1 MQLLFEEGGEIRAGT
16 VLAQQGEA
24 YQVELPAGKRTKV
37 KSRDVLLQ
45 FAQPS
50 AIELVRQTG
59 DLTAEIDLDF
69 LWECAP
75 ADEFGF
81 ADLAGEYYGAGA
93 DVVKQ
98 AALAMAL
105 HGNPVYF
112 RRKGRGRYQRAPEDQ
127 LKAALAALE
136 RKKQQALVQ
145 AEYEAQLKAMT
156 LPESFRGKVL
166 QLLFRPDKNSL
177 EYKAMDAACTAL
189 GMTPMRLMVAVGGI
203 ASPRALHEAKFLAE
217 CFPKGIGFPDVT
229 VPEPAGDLPLADVQ
243 AFSIDDVTT
252 TEIDDALSVTTLP
265 DGKLRIGVHIA
276 APALGIQRGDALDAI
291 ARQRLS
297 TVYFPGDKITMLP
310 DAVVER
316 YTLQEGRT
324 CPAVSLYVTVDMQG
338 AEGGQPLIVG
348 SETRAERVPIAA
360 NLRHNLLEDVVTE
373 AALAA
378 GTGDYP
384 FREALTQL
392 YHFAGFLYD
401 ERQKARLAS
410 GLRPESHNRAD
421 YSFYIDTLDD
431 GSERVRIEQRK
442 RGSPLDKIVAE
453 LMILANSTW
462 GKLLADHGVPGI
474 YRTQKAWGMH
484 RTRMQTYPAPH
495 EGLGVAQYAW
505 STSPLRRYVDL
516 VNQWQ
521 IIAVAQHGVTAKLV
535 APFKP
540 KDADLLAAV
549 ADFEG
554 TYAAY
559 ADHQSTM
566 ERYWCLR
573 WLGQETRDR
582 MLAAVLKEGAVRF
595 AEIPLVTRVPEL
607 AQASRGTQ
615 VMLEIASTDE
625 ISLDVSCRVLEVFAG
640 DAVPEDDLEP
650 DEETAEESAED
661 AAEAAAQEA
670 AEAAAERGTEGGADG
685 NDSAGAGE
693 ETAGLQDASKVQGE
707 AAEGD
712 DAEASAARDI
722 PPSPAP

>member
-16 VLAQQGEA
+16 VLTQQGEA

-50 AIELVRQTG
+50 ASELVRQTG
-59 DLTAEIDLDF
+59 EMTAEIDLDF

-75 ADEFGF
+75 EAEFGF
-81 ADLAGEYYGAGA
+81 AELAAEYYGADAGP
-93 DVVKQ
+93 VQQ

-136 RKKQQALVQ
+136 RKKQQALLQ
-145 AEYEAQLKAMT
+145 AEYEDQLKALT
-156 LPESFRGKVL
+156 LPESFRNKVL
-166 QLLFRPDKNSL
+166 QLLFKPDKNSL

-189 GMTPMRLMVAVGGI
+189 GMSPMRLMVAAGGV
-203 ASPRALHEAKFLAE
+203 ASARALHEAKFLAE
-217 CFPKGIGFPDVT
+217 CFPKGTGFPEID
-229 VPEPAGDLPLADVQ
+229 VPEPQADLPVADVQ

-252 TEIDDALSVTTLP
+252 TEIDDALSVTELP
-265 DGKLRIGVHIA
+265 DGNLRVGIHIA
-276 APALGIQRGDALDAI
+276 APALGIRRGEPLDAV
-291 ARQRLS
+291 ARNRLS

-316 YTLQEGRT
+316 YTLQEGRQ
-324 CPAVSLYVTVDMQG
+324 CPALSLYVTV
-338 AEGGQPLIVG
+338 EPLQWQVLG
-348 SETRAERVPIAA
+348 SETRAEMVMIAA
-360 NLRHNLLEDVVTE
+360 NLRHNLLDDVITE
-373 AALAA
+373 ASLAD
-378 GTGDYP
+378 GSGDYP
-384 FREALTQL
+384 FRAELTRL
-392 YHFAGFLYD
+392 WHFAGALHD

-421 YSFYIDTLDD
+421 FNFYLDD
-431 GSERVRIEQRK
+431 QADGSQRVRIEQRK

-462 GKLLADHGVPGI
+462 GKLLADNGVPGI

-521 IIAVAQHGVTAKLV
+521 ILAVAQHGITAKLV

-573 WLGQETRDR
+573 WLQQEGRER
-582 MLAAVLKEGAVRF
+582 MMATTLKEGAVRF
-595 AEIPLVTRVPEL
+595 TEIPLVTRVPEL
-607 AQASRGTQ
+607 AQAQRGTQ
-615 VMLEIASTDE
+615 VLLEIGDIDE

-640 DAVPEDDLEP
+640 EGALPEEELES
-650 DEETAEESAED
+650 DEE
-661 AAEAAAQEA
+661 AAEVS
-670 AEAAAERGTEGGADG
+670 AEAAAEMAAEHAAEQSAEGAEPPAGEAGDPAADG
-685 NDSAGAGE
+685 S
-693 ETAGLQDASKVQGE
+693 
-707 AAEGD
+707 GD
-712 DAEASAARDI
+712 GASAARDTI
-722 PPSPAP
+722 VPSQG

>member
-16 VLAQQGEA
+16 VLSQQGEA

-50 AIELVRQTG
+50 AAELMRQTEA
-59 DLTAEIDLDF
+59 LVAETDLDF

-75 ADEFGF
+75 EEEFGF
-81 ADLAGEYYGAGA
+81 AELAAEYYGAEAGP
-93 DVVKQ
+93 VQQ

-105 HGNPVYF
+105 HGSPVYF
-112 RRKGRGRYQRAPEDQ
+112 RRKGRGRYLRAPEDQ

-136 RKKQQALVQ
+136 RKRQQALVQ
-145 AEYEAQLKAMT
+145 AEYEAQLKARQ
-156 LPESFRGKVL
+156 LPEAFRGKVMS
-166 QLLFRPDKNSL
+166 LLFKPDKNSL
-177 EYKAMDAACTAL
+177 EYKAMDAACIAL
-189 GMTPMRLMVAVGGI
+189 GMTPMRLMLECGGVES
-203 ASPRALHEAKFLAE
+203 ARALHEAKFLAE
-217 CFPKGIGFPDVT
+217 CFPKGIGFPAVDVS
-229 VPEPAGDLPLADVQ
+229 EPPADLPVADVQ

-252 TEIDDALSVTTLP
+252 TEIDDALSVVTLP
-265 DGKLRIGVHIA
+265 DGKLRVGIHIA
-276 APALGIQRGDALDAI
+276 APGLGIRRGDALDAI

-316 YTLQEGRT
+316 YTLQEGRQ
-324 CPAVSLYVTVDMQG
+324 CPALSLYVTVDPSLPMI
-338 AEGGQPLIVG
+338 LG
-348 SETRAERVPIAA
+348 SETRAELVPIAA

-373 AALAA
+373 QALAE
-378 GTGDYP
+378 GSGDYP
-384 FREALTQL
+384 FRDELAKLWQ
-392 YHFAGFLYD
+392 FAGYLYD

-410 GLRPESHNRAD
+410 GLRPEVHNRAD
-421 YSFYIDTLDD
+421 YSFYIDQLE
-431 GSERVRIEQRK
+431 GGGERVRIEQRR

-521 IIAVAQHGVTAKLV
+521 IIAVAQHGGVAKLV

-573 WLGQETRDR
+573 WLEQEKRQR
-582 MLAAVLKEGAVRF
+582 MMASVLKDGAVRF
-595 AEIPLVTRVPEL
+595 ADIPLVARVPEL
-607 AQASRGTQ
+607 MQAARGTQ

-625 ISLDVSCRVLEVFAG
+625 LSLEVSCRVQEVFAG
-640 DAVPEDDLEP
+640 DVDLTDEMLEL
-650 DEETAEESAED
+650 DEEASEVSAE
-661 AAEAAAQEA
+661 AA
-670 AEAAAERGTEGGADG
+670 AEAAAEDAAEQAAEQVAEPSAQPSADADG
-685 NDSAGAGE
+685 APAGEASGARDTGAGSG
-693 ETAGLQDASKVQGE
+693 A
-707 AAEGD
+707 
-712 DAEASAARDI
+712 
-722 PPSPAP
+722 

>member
-16 VLAQQGEA
+16 VLTQQGEA

-50 AIELVRQTG
+50 AAELVNQTAG
-59 DLTAEIDLDF
+59 LSADIDLEF

-75 ADEFGF
+75 EDEFGF
-81 ADLAGEYYGAGA
+81 GDLAAEYYGAGA
-93 DVVKQ
+93 SVVQQ
-98 AALAMAL
+98 AALAMTL

-145 AEYEAQLKAMT
+145 AEYEAQLKART
-156 LPESFRGKVL
+156 LPEAFRGKAL
-166 QLLFRPDKNSL
+166 QLLFKPDKNSL
-177 EYKAMDAACTAL
+177 EYKALDAACTAL
-189 GMTPMRLMVAVGGI
+189 GMSPMRLMVAVGGI
-203 ASPRALHEAKFLAE
+203 ASPRALHEAKFLSE
-217 CFPKGIGFPDVT
+217 CFPKGTGFPEVS
-229 VPEPAGDLPLADVQ
+229 VPEPAGDLPVAEVQ

-252 TEIDDALSVTTLP
+252 TEIDDALSVTPL
-265 DGKLRIGVHIA
+265 DGGKIRVGVHIA
-276 APALGIQRGDALDAI
+276 APALGMRRGDALDAI

-310 DAVVER
+310 DAVVQR
-316 YTLQEGRT
+316 YTLQEGRL
-324 CPAVSLYVTVDMQG
+324 CPALSLYVTYDPAAQ
-338 AEGGQPLIVG
+338 LILA
-348 SETRAERVPIAA
+348 SETRAELVNIAA
-360 NLRHNLLEDVVTE
+360 NLRHNLLEDVITE
-373 AALAA
+373 TALTE

-384 FREALTQL
+384 FREALAHL
-392 YHFAGFLYD
+392 WRFAGFLYD
-401 ERQKARLAS
+401 ERQKARQAS

-421 YSFYIDTLDD
+421 YSFYLDALPD
-431 GSERVRIEQRK
+431 GGERVRIEQRH

-521 IIAVAQHGVTAKLV
+521 ILAVAQHGVTAKLV

-559 ADHQSTM
+559 AEHQSTM

-573 WLGQETRDR
+573 WLQQENRER
-582 MLAAVLKEGAVRF
+582 MMASVLKEGAVRF

-607 AQASRGTQ
+607 AQAQRGTQ
-615 VMLEIASTDE
+615 VLLEIASTDE
-625 ISLDVSCRVLEVFAG
+625 ISLEVSCRVLEVFAG
-640 DAVPEDDLEP
+640 EGELPEEELAAGEES
-650 DEETAEESAED
+650 DEEVAEIS
-661 AAEAAAQEA
+661 
-670 AEAAAERGTEGGADG
+670 AEAAAEVAAEEVAEEIAVTGADG
-685 NDSAGAGE
+685 AAPAESADG
-693 ETAGLQDASKVQGE
+693 DAPSG
-707 AAEGD
+707 
-712 DAEASAARDI
+712 ARD
-722 PPSPAP
+722 SGAPGQA

>member
-37 KSRDVLLQ
+37 KAKDVLLQ

-50 AIELVRQTG
+50 ASEMVRQTG
-59 DLTAEIDLDF
+59 ELTAEIDLDF

-75 ADEFGF
+75 AEEFGF
-81 ADLAGEYYGAGA
+81 ADLAAEYYGADAGA
-93 DVVKQ
+93 VQQ

-112 RRKGRGRYQRAPEDQ
+112 RRKGRGRYLRAPEDQ
-127 LKAALAALE
+127 LKAALAAVE
-136 RKKQQALVQ
+136 RKKQQLLVQ
-145 AEYEAQLKAMT
+145 AEYEAQLKAHQ
-156 LPESFRGKVL
+156 LPDAFRGKVL
-166 QLLFRPDKNSL
+166 QLLFKPDKNSL
-177 EYKAMDAACTAL
+177 EFKAMDAACTAL
-189 GMTPMRLMVAVGGI
+189 GMTPMRLMVAVGGVE
-203 ASPRALHEAKFLAE
+203 SPRALHEAKFLAD
-217 CFPKGIGFPDVT
+217 CFPKGTGFPDVA
-229 VPEPAGDLPLADVQ
+229 VPDPSGSLPVADVE

-252 TEIDDALSVTTLP
+252 TEIDDALSVTRLA
-265 DGKLRIGVHIA
+265 DGKLRVGIHIA
-276 APALGIQRGDALDAI
+276 APGLGFTRGEPLDAI

-310 DAVVER
+310 DSVVER

-324 CPAVSLYVTVDMQG
+324 CPALSLYVTVDPDTPDG
-338 AEGGQPLIVG
+338 LAIVG
-348 SETRAERVPIAA
+348 SETRAELVPIAA

-373 AALAA
+373 AALAS

-384 FREALTQL
+384 FREQL
-392 YHFAGFLYD
+392 GELFRLANHLHD

-410 GLRPESHNRAD
+410 GLRPEAHNRAD
-421 YSFYIDTLDD
+421 FNFYIDPVD
-431 GSERVRIEQRK
+431 GGGERVRIEQRR

-521 IIAVAQHGVTAKLV
+521 ILAVAQHGVTAKLV

-573 WLGQETRDR
+573 WIAQENRGKLMAT
-582 MLAAVLKEGAVRF
+582 VLKDGAVRF

-607 AQASRGTQ
+607 AQAVRGTQ
-615 VMLEIASTDE
+615 VLLEIASTDE
-625 ISLDVSCRVLEVFAG
+625 ISLEVSCRVLEIFAG
-640 DAVPEDDLEP
+640 EGELPEEELEGDTE
-650 DEETAEESAED
+650 DEMAEVSAEAAAEAAAED
-661 AAEAAAQEA
+661 AAEAAAEG
-670 AEAAAERGTEGGADG
+670 GTEGGT
-685 NDSAGAGE
+685 AGAADAPA
-693 ETAGLQDASKVQGE
+693 ETAPDDAS
-707 AAEGD
+707 AP
-712 DAEASAARDI
+712 RDTGAN
-722 PPSPAP
+722 PPA

>member
-16 VLAQQGEA
+16 VLTQQGEA

-59 DLTAEIDLDF
+59 EMTAEIDLDF

-75 ADEFGF
+75 EAEFGF
-81 ADLAGEYYGAGA
+81 PELAAEYYGADAGP
-93 DVVKQ
+93 VQQ

-127 LKAALAALE
+127 LKAALAAVE
-136 RKKQQALVQ
+136 RKKQQALLQ
-145 AEYEAQLKAMT
+145 TEYEDQLKALT
-156 LPESFRGKVL
+156 LPEPFRNKVL
-166 QLLFRPDKNSL
+166 QLLFKPDKNSL

-189 GMTPMRLMVAVGGI
+189 GMTPMRLMVSAGGV
-203 ASPRALHEAKFLAE
+203 ASARALHEAKFLAE
-217 CFPKGIGFPDVT
+217 CFPKGTGFPDID
-229 VPEPAGDLPLADVQ
+229 VPEPQADLPVADVQ

-252 TEIDDALSVTTLP
+252 TEIDDALSVTELP
-265 DGKLRIGVHIA
+265 DGKLRVGIHIA
-276 APALGIQRGDALDAI
+276 APALGIRRGEPLDVI
-291 ARQRLS
+291 ARNRLS

-316 YTLQEGRT
+316 YTLQEGRQ
-324 CPAVSLYVTVDMQG
+324 CPALSLYVTVETQFW
-338 AEGGQPLIVG
+338 QVVS
-348 SETRAERVPIAA
+348 SETRAEMVMIAA
-360 NLRHNLLEDVVTE
+360 NLRHNLLDDVITE
-373 AALAA
+373 ASLAD

-384 FREALTQL
+384 FRAELTRL
-392 YHFAGFLYD
+392 WHFAGALHD

-410 GLRPESHNRAD
+410 GLRPESHSRAD
-421 YSFYIDTLDD
+421 FNFYLDD
-431 GSERVRIEQRK
+431 QADGSQRVRIEQRK

-462 GKLLADHGVPGI
+462 GKLLADNGVPGI

-521 IIAVAQHGVTAKLV
+521 ILAVAQHGITAKLV

-573 WLGQETRDR
+573 WLQQENRER
-582 MLAAVLKEGAVRF
+582 MMASTLKEGAVRF
-595 AEIPLVTRVPEL
+595 MEIPLVTRVPEL
-607 AQASRGTQ
+607 VQAQRGTQ
-615 VMLEIASTDE
+615 VLLEIGAIDE

-640 DAVPEDDLEP
+640 EGALPEEELES
-650 DEETAEESAED
+650 DEE
-661 AAEAAAQEA
+661 AAEVS
-670 AEAAAERGTEGGADG
+670 AEAAAEMAAEDAAKQSAEGAEP
-685 NDSAGAGE
+685 AAGE
-693 ETAGLQDASKVQGE
+693 AGEPAGE
-707 AAEGD
+707 GSGD
-712 DAEASAARDI
+712 GASAARDTML
-722 PPSPAP
+722 PGQG

>member
-16 VLAQQGEA
+16 VLSQQGEA

-50 AIELVRQTG
+50 AAELMNQTAALVA
-59 DLTAEIDLDF
+59 DIDLAF
-69 LWECAP
+69 LWECA
-75 ADEFGF
+75 ADEEFGF
-81 ADLAGEYYGAGA
+81 AELAAEYYGEGAG
-93 DVVKQ
+93 VVQQ

-127 LKAALAALE
+127 LNAALAALE
-136 RKKQQALVQ
+136 RKRQQQLVQ
-145 AEYEAQLKAMT
+145 AGYEAQLKALV
-156 LPESFRGKVL
+156 LPEAFRGKAL
-166 QLLFRPDKNSL
+166 QLLFKPDKNSL

-189 GMTPMRLMVAVGGI
+189 AMTPMRLMIAVGGI
-203 ASPRALHEAKFLAE
+203 ASPRALHEAKFLSE
-217 CFPKGIGFPDVT
+217 CFPKGTAFPEVV
-229 VPEPAGDLPLADVQ
+229 VPEPPGDLPLANVE

-252 TEIDDALSVTTLP
+252 TEIDDALSVTPLE
-265 DGKLRIGVHIA
+265 GGRIRVGVHIA
-276 APALGIQRGDALDAI
+276 APGLGIRRGDALDAI

-310 DAVVER
+310 DSVVER
-316 YTLQEGRT
+316 YTLQEGRS
-324 CPAVSLYVTVDMQG
+324 CPALSLYATYDPALQVI
-338 AEGGQPLIVG
+338 LS
-348 SETRAERVPIAA
+348 SETRAEMVTIAA
-360 NLRHNLLEDVVTE
+360 NLRHNLLDDIVTE

-392 YHFAGFLYD
+392 WHFSGFLHD

-410 GLRPESHNRAD
+410 GLRPESHSRAD
-421 YSFYIDTLDD
+421 YNFYLDDLDD
-431 GSERVRIEQRK
+431 GSQRVRIEQRR

-474 YRTQKAWGMH
+474 YRTQKAWGMY

-495 EGLGVAQYAW
+495 EGLGVSQYAW

-521 IIAVAQHGVTAKLV
+521 IAAVAQHGMTAKLV
-535 APFKP
+535 APFKQ

-573 WLGQETRDR
+573 WLKQEKRER
-582 MLAAVLKEGAVRF
+582 MMVSTLKDGAVRF

-607 AQASRGTQ
+607 QQASRGTQ
-615 VMLEIASTDE
+615 VLLEIGETDE
-625 ISLDVSCRVLEVFAG
+625 IALEVSCRVLEVFAG
-640 DAVPEDDLEP
+640 EGALPE
-650 DEETAEESAED
+650 EELGSDEESAEVS
-661 AAEAAAQEA
+661 
-670 AEAAAERGTEGGADG
+670 AEAAAE
-685 NDSAGAGE
+685 
-693 ETAGLQDASKVQGE
+693 V
-707 AAEGD
+707 AAEHAAEEAVQQEDHAD
-712 DAEASAARDI
+712 DAEAANGPQAPDEPAAATGDPSTSRDTGGAT
-722 PPSPAP
+722 PG

>member
-16 VLAQQGEA
+16 VLSQQGEA
-24 YQVELPAGKRTKV
+24 YQVELPAGRRTKV
-37 KSRDVLLQ
+37 KSKDVLLQ

-50 AIELVRQTG
+50 AIEMVRQTG

-75 ADEFGF
+75 PDEFGF
-81 ADLAGEYYGAGA
+81 AELAAEYYGADAGA
-93 DVVKQ
+93 VQQ

-112 RRKGRGRYQRAPEDQ
+112 RRKGRGRYLRAPEDQ
-127 LKAALAALE
+127 LKAALAAVE
-136 RKKQQALVQ
+136 RKKQQLQ
-145 AEYEAQLKAMT
+145 LQGEYEAQLKAHK
-156 LPESFRGKVL
+156 LPEAFRGKVL
-166 QLLFRPDKNSL
+166 QLLFKPDKNSL

-189 GMTPMRLMVAVGGI
+189 GMMPMRLMVAVGGVE
-203 ASPRALHEAKFLAE
+203 SPRALHEAKFLAD
-217 CFPKGIGFPDVT
+217 CFPKGTGFADVD
-229 VPEPAGDLPLADVQ
+229 VPEPSADLPVADVQ

-252 TEIDDALSVTTLP
+252 TEIDDALSVTRTA
-265 DGKLRIGVHIA
+265 DGKLRVGIHIA
-276 APALGIQRGDALDAI
+276 APGLGIRRGDALDAI

-310 DAVVER
+310 DSVVDR

-324 CPAVSLYVTVDMQG
+324 CPALSLYVTIDPNGPDGV
-338 AEGGQPLIVG
+338 AVLG
-348 SETRAERVPIAA
+348 SETRAELVPIAA

-384 FREALTQL
+384 FRDELTEL
-392 YHFAGFLYD
+392 YRLANHLHD

-421 YSFYIDTLDD
+421 FNFYIDVLD
-431 GSERVRIEQRK
+431 GGGERVRIEQRR

-521 IIAVAQHGVTAKLV
+521 ILAVAQHGVTAKLV

-559 ADHQSTM
+559 ADHQSTR

-573 WLGQETRDR
+573 WIKQENRNKLMAT
-582 MLAAVLKEGAVRF
+582 VLKDGAVRF

-615 VMLEIASTDE
+615 VLLELGATDE
-625 ISLDVSCRVLEVFAG
+625 ISLEVSCRVLEIFAG
-640 DAVPEDDLEP
+640 EGELPEEELEGDAG
-650 DEETAEESAED
+650 DEEMAEVSAE
-661 AAEAAAQEA
+661 AA
-670 AEAAAERGTEGGADG
+670 AEAAAEDVAE
-685 NDSAGAGE
+685 
-693 ETAGLQDASKVQGE
+693 Q
-707 AAEGD
+707 AAEDGAEGAPQAPSADAVAPSGD
-712 DAEASAARDI
+712 DAPADASAARDTG
-722 PPSPAP
+722 PGTAP

>member
-16 VLAQQGEA
+16 VLSQQGEA

-37 KSRDVLLQ
+37 KSKDVLLQ

-50 AIELVRQTG
+50 AIEMVRQTG

-75 ADEFGF
+75 PDEFGF
-81 ADLAGEYYGAGA
+81 AELAAEYYGADAGA
-93 DVVKQ
+93 VQQ

-112 RRKGRGRYQRAPEDQ
+112 RRKGRGRYLRAPEDQ
-127 LKAALAALE
+127 LKAALAAVE
-136 RKKQQALVQ
+136 RKKQQLQ
-145 AEYEAQLKAMT
+145 LQGEYEAQLKAHK
-156 LPESFRGKVL
+156 LPEAFRGKVL
-166 QLLFRPDKNSL
+166 QLLFKPDKNSL

-189 GMTPMRLMVAVGGI
+189 GMTPMRLMVAVGGVE
-203 ASPRALHEAKFLAE
+203 SPRALHEAKFLAD
-217 CFPKGIGFPDVT
+217 CFPKGTGFADVD
-229 VPEPAGDLPLADVQ
+229 VPEPSADLPVADVQ

-252 TEIDDALSVTTLP
+252 TEIDDALSVTRTA
-265 DGKLRIGVHIA
+265 DGKLRVGIHIA
-276 APALGIQRGDALDAI
+276 APGLGIRRGDALDAI

-310 DAVVER
+310 DSVVDR

-324 CPAVSLYVTVDMQG
+324 CPALSLYVTIDPNGPDGV
-338 AEGGQPLIVG
+338 AVLG
-348 SETRAERVPIAA
+348 SETRAELVPIAA

-384 FREALTQL
+384 FRDELTEL
-392 YHFAGFLYD
+392 YRLANHLHD

-421 YSFYIDTLDD
+421 FNFYIDLLD
-431 GSERVRIEQRK
+431 GGGERVRIEQRR

-521 IIAVAQHGVTAKLV
+521 ILAVAQHGVTAKLV

-573 WLGQETRDR
+573 WIKQENRNKLMAT
-582 MLAAVLKEGAVRF
+582 VLKDGAVRF

-615 VMLEIASTDE
+615 VLLELGATDE
-625 ISLDVSCRVLEVFAG
+625 ISLEVSCRVLEIFAG
-640 DAVPEDDLEP
+640 EGELPEEELEGDAG
-650 DEETAEESAED
+650 DEEMAEVSAE
-661 AAEAAAQEA
+661 AA
-670 AEAAAERGTEGGADG
+670 AEAAAEDVAE
-685 NDSAGAGE
+685 
-693 ETAGLQDASKVQGE
+693 Q
-707 AAEGD
+707 AAEDGAEGAPQAPSADAVAPSGD
-712 DAEASAARDI
+712 DAPADASAPRDTG
-722 PPSPAP
+722 PGTAP

>member
-16 VLAQQGEA
+16 VLNQQGEA

-50 AIELVRQTG
+50 APELVRQTG
-59 DLTAEIDLDF
+59 ELVAEIDLDF

-75 ADEFGF
+75 EAEFGF
-81 ADLAGEYYGAGA
+81 AELAAEYYGAEPGA
-93 DVVKQ
+93 VQQ

-136 RKKQQALVQ
+136 RKRQQALVQ
-145 AEYEAQLKAMT
+145 AEYEDQLKALT
-156 LPESFRGKVL
+156 LPESFRNKVL
-166 QLLFRPDKNSL
+166 QLLFKPDKNSL
-177 EYKAMDAACTAL
+177 EYKAMDAACSAL
-189 GMTPMRLMVAVGGI
+189 GMSPMRLMVAAGGV
-203 ASPRALHEAKFLAE
+203 ASARALHEAKFLAE
-217 CFPKGIGFPDVT
+217 CFPKGTGFPDT
-229 VPEPAGDLPLADVQ
+229 DVPEPPAELPLAEVE

-252 TEIDDALSVTTLP
+252 TEIDDALSVTQLP
-265 DGKLRIGVHIA
+265 DGKLRIGIHIA
-276 APALGIQRGDALDAI
+276 APALGIRRGEPLDAI

-310 DAVVER
+310 DPVVER
-316 YTLQEGRT
+316 YTLQEGRV
-324 CPAVSLYVTVDMQG
+324 CPALSLYVTVD
-338 AEGGQPLIVG
+338 PSVWLVTG
-348 SETRAERVPIAA
+348 SETRAEMVPIAA
-360 NLRHNLLEDVVTE
+360 NLRHNLLDDVITE
-373 AALAA
+373 ASLAG

-384 FREALTQL
+384 FREALTRL
-392 YHFAGFLYD
+392 WHFAGYLYD
-401 ERQKARLAS
+401 ERQRARLAS
-410 GLRPESHNRAD
+410 GLRPETHNRAD
-421 YSFYIDTLDD
+421 FNFYLDD
-431 GSERVRIEQRK
+431 QPDGSQRVRIEQRK

-453 LMILANSTW
+453 MMILANSTW

-521 IIAVAQHGVTAKLV
+521 ILAVAQHGVTAKLV

-573 WLGQETRDR
+573 WLKQENRER
-582 MLAAVLKEGAVRF
+582 MVASVLKEGAVRF
-595 AEIPLVTRVPEL
+595 TEIPLVTRVPEL
-607 AQASRGTQ
+607 VQAQRGTQ
-615 VMLEIASTDE
+615 VLLEIGETDE
-625 ISLDVSCRVLEVFAG
+625 ITLEVSCRVLEIFAG
-640 DAVPEDDLEP
+640 EGEVPEEELES
-650 DEETAEESAED
+650 DEEAAEMSAE
-661 AAEAAAQEA
+661 AA
-670 AEAAAERGTEGGADG
+670 AEAAAE
-685 NDSAGAGE
+685 
-693 ETAGLQDASKVQGE
+693 E
-707 AAEGD
+707 AAEQAAGVAEQEPAQADGD
-712 DAEASAARDI
+712 AAGAASGERDTGTPAAG
-722 PPSPAP
+722 

>member
-16 VLAQQGEA
+16 VLNQQGEA

-59 DLTAEIDLDF
+59 DMVAEIDLDF

-75 ADEFGF
+75 EAEFGF
-81 ADLAGEYYGAGA
+81 AELAAEYYGAEPGP
-93 DVVKQ
+93 VQQ

-127 LKAALAALE
+127 LKAALAGLE
-136 RKKQQALVQ
+136 RKRQQALVQ
-145 AEYEAQLKAMT
+145 AEYEEQLKALT
-156 LPESFRGKVL
+156 LPESFRNKVL
-166 QLLFRPDKNSL
+166 QLLFKPDKNSL
-177 EYKAMDAACTAL
+177 EFKAMDAACTAL
-189 GMTPMRLMVAVGGI
+189 GMTPMRLMVAAGGV

-217 CFPKGIGFPDVT
+217 CFPKGTGFPDT
-229 VPEPAGDLPLADVQ
+229 DVPEPTADLPVAEVE

-252 TEIDDALSVTTLP
+252 TEIDDALSVTKLA
-265 DGKLRIGVHIA
+265 DGKLRIGIHIA
-276 APALGIQRGDALDAI
+276 APALGIRRSEPLDAI

-310 DAVVER
+310 DPVVER

-324 CPAVSLYVTVDMQG
+324 CPALSLYVTVD
-338 AEGGQPLIVG
+338 PSVWLITG
-348 SETRAERVPIAA
+348 SETRAEMVPIAA
-360 NLRHNLLEDVVTE
+360 NLRHNLLDEVITE
-373 AALAA
+373 ASLSQ

-384 FREALTQL
+384 FRDALTQL
-392 YHFAGFLYD
+392 WHFAGYLYD

-410 GLRPESHNRAD
+410 GLRPETHNRAD
-421 YSFYIDTLDD
+421 FNFYLDD
-431 GSERVRIEQRK
+431 QPDGSQRVRIEQRK

-521 IIAVAQHGVTAKLV
+521 ILAVSQHGVTAKLV

-573 WLGQETRDR
+573 WLKQEKRER
-582 MLAAVLKEGAVRF
+582 MMASVLKEGAVRF
-595 AEIPLVTRVPEL
+595 TEIPLVTRVPEL
-607 AQASRGTQ
+607 AQAQRGTQ
-615 VMLEIASTDE
+615 VLLEIGETDE
-625 ISLDVSCRVLEVFAG
+625 ITLEVSCRVLEVFAG
-640 DAVPEDDLEP
+640 EGELPEEELES
-650 DEETAEESAED
+650 DEEAAEVSAE
-661 AAEAAAQEA
+661 AA
-670 AEAAAERGTEGGADG
+670 AEAAAELAAEQAAEQAAGVSDEAPEEPAGAHG
-685 NDSAGAGE
+685 NDENG
-693 ETAGLQDASKVQGE
+693 
-707 AAEGD
+707 
-712 DAEASAARDI
+712 EASAQRDTGG
-722 PPSPAP
+722 PAAG

>member
-16 VLAQQGEA
+16 VLTQQGEA

-50 AIELVRQTG
+50 AAELVNE
-59 DLTAEIDLDF
+59 TAGLSADIDLEF

-75 ADEFGF
+75 EDEFGF
-81 ADLAGEYYGAGA
+81 GDLAAEYYGAGA
-93 DVVKQ
+93 SVVQQ
-98 AALAMAL
+98 AALAMTL

-136 RKKQQALVQ
+136 RKRQQALVQ
-145 AEYEAQLKAMT
+145 AEYESQLKART
-156 LPESFRGKVL
+156 LPEAFRGKAL
-166 QLLFRPDKNSL
+166 QLLFKPDKNSL
-177 EYKAMDAACTAL
+177 EYKALDAACTAL
-189 GMTPMRLMVAVGGI
+189 GMSPMRLMVAVGGI
-203 ASPRALHEAKFLAE
+203 ASARALHEAKFLSE
-217 CFPKGIGFPDVT
+217 CFPKGTGFPEVT
-229 VPEPAGDLPLADVQ
+229 VPEPAGDLPVAEVE

-252 TEIDDALSVTTLP
+252 TEIDDALSVTPL
-265 DGKLRIGVHIA
+265 DGGKIRVGVHIA
-276 APALGIQRGDALDAI
+276 APALGMRRGDALDAI

-310 DAVVER
+310 DPVVQR
-316 YTLQEGRT
+316 YTLQEGRL
-324 CPAVSLYVTVDMQG
+324 CPALSLYVTYDPEAQ
-338 AEGGQPLIVG
+338 LILA
-348 SETRAERVPIAA
+348 SETRAELVNIAA
-360 NLRHNLLEDVVTE
+360 NLRHNLLEDVITE
-373 AALAA
+373 TALTE

-384 FREALTQL
+384 FRDALAHL
-392 YHFAGFLYD
+392 WRFAGFLYD
-401 ERQKARLAS
+401 ERQKARMAS

-421 YSFYIDTLDD
+421 YSFYLDALPD
-431 GSERVRIEQRK
+431 GGERVRIEQRH

-474 YRTQKAWGMH
+474 YRTQKAWGMN

-521 IIAVAQHGVTAKLV
+521 ILAVAQHGVTAKLV

-559 ADHQSTM
+559 AEHQSTM

-573 WLGQETRDR
+573 WLQQENRER
-582 MLAAVLKEGAVRF
+582 MVATVLKDGAVRF

-607 AQASRGTQ
+607 AQAQRGTQ
-615 VMLEIASTDE
+615 VLLEIASTDE
-625 ISLDVSCRVLEVFAG
+625 ISLEVSCRVLEVFAG
-640 DAVPEDDLEP
+640 EGELPEEELAAGEES
-650 DEETAEESAED
+650 DEEVAEIS
-661 AAEAAAQEA
+661 AEAAADVA
-670 AEAAAERGTEGGADG
+670 AEEIAEEQAVAAAQPDGEGAGTGPAAGDAPSGARDSG
-685 NDSAGAGE
+685 SAGQA
-693 ETAGLQDASKVQGE
+693 
-707 AAEGD
+707 
-712 DAEASAARDI
+712 
-722 PPSPAP
+722 

>member
-37 KSRDVLLQ
+37 KAKDVLLQ

-50 AIELVRQTG
+50 AIEMVRQTG
-59 DLTAEIDLDF
+59 ELTADIDLDF

-75 ADEFGF
+75 GEEFGF
-81 ADLAGEYYGAGA
+81 AELAAEYYGADAGP
-93 DVVKQ
+93 VQQ

-127 LKAALAALE
+127 LKAALAAVE

-145 AEYEAQLKAMT
+145 AEYENQLKALT
-156 LPESFRGKVL
+156 LPEAFRGKVL
-166 QLLFRPDKNSL
+166 PLLFKPDKNSL
-177 EYKAMDAACTAL
+177 EFKAMDAACTAL
-189 GMTPMRLMVAVGGI
+189 GMTPMRLMVAVGGVS
-203 ASPRALHEAKFLAE
+203 SPRALHEAKFLAE
-217 CFPKGIGFPDVT
+217 CFPKGTGFPDAA
-229 VPEPAGDLPLADVQ
+229 VPEPTGDLPLANVQ

-252 TEIDDALSVTTLP
+252 TEIDDALSVTLL
-265 DGKLRIGVHIA
+265 DAGKLRVGIHIA
-276 APALGIQRGDALDAI
+276 APALGIRRGEALDAI

-310 DAVVER
+310 DAVVDR

-324 CPAVSLYVTVDMQG
+324 CPALSLYVTVDPDG
-338 AEGGQPLIVG
+338 PDGFAILG
-348 SETRAERVPIAA
+348 SETRAEMVPIAA

-384 FREALTQL
+384 FRGELTHL
-392 YHFAGFLYD
+392 YHLANHLHD
-401 ERQKARLAS
+401 ERQRARIAS

-421 YSFYIDTLDD
+421 YNFYIDQIE
-431 GSERVRIEQRK
+431 GGGERVRIEQRR

-521 IIAVAQHGVTAKLV
+521 ILTVAQHGVMAKLV

-559 ADHQSTM
+559 AEHQSTM

-573 WLGQETRDR
+573 WLAQEGREK
-582 MLAAVLKEGAVRF
+582 MMASVLKEGAVRF
-595 AEIPLVTRVPEL
+595 TEIPLVTRVPEL
-607 AQASRGTQ
+607 AQANRGTQ
-615 VMLEIASTDE
+615 VLLEVASTDE
-625 ISLDVSCRVLEVFAG
+625 ISLEVSCRVLEVFAG
-640 DAVPEDDLEP
+640 EGEVPE
-650 DEETAEESAED
+650 EELDTDEESAEVS
-661 AAEAAAQEA
+661 AEAA
-670 AEAAAERGTEGGADG
+670 AEAAAEEVA
-685 NDSAGAGE
+685 E
-693 ETAGLQDASKVQGE
+693 E
-707 AAEGD
+707 AAAGVAAGGQEAAAETGSDAGGQGPD
-712 DAEASAARDI
+712 DAASAARDTDAK
-722 PPSPAP
+722 PVG

>member
-16 VLAQQGEA
+16 VLTQQGES

-37 KSRDVLLQ
+37 KARDVLLQ

-50 AIELVRQTG
+50 AIELVRETTG
-59 DLTAEIDLDF
+59 LVGEIDLDF
-69 LWECAP
+69 LWECASD
-75 ADEFGF
+75 DEFVF
-81 ADLAGEYYGAGA
+81 TDLAAEYYGAGA
-93 DVVKQ
+93 SVVQQ
-98 AALAMAL
+98 AALAQAL

-112 RRKGRGRYQRAPEDQ
+112 RRKGRGHYQRAPEDQ

-145 AEYEAQLKAMT
+145 AEYETQLKALT
-156 LPESFRGKVL
+156 LPDAFRGKAL
-166 QLLFRPDKNSL
+166 QLLFKPDKNSL

-189 GMTPMRLMVAVGGI
+189 GMSPMRLMVAVGGI
-203 ASPRALHEAKFLAE
+203 ASPRALHEAKFLSE
-217 CFPKGIGFPDVT
+217 CFPKGTGFPDVA
-229 VPEPAGDLPLADVQ
+229 VPEPAGDLPRADVQ

-252 TEIDDALSVTTLP
+252 TEIDDALSVTPL
-265 DGKLRIGVHIA
+265 DGGKIRVGIHIA
-276 APALGIQRGDALDAI
+276 APGLGIRRGEPLDAV

-316 YTLQEGRT
+316 YTLQEGRE
-324 CPAVSLYVTVDMQG
+324 CPALSLYVVYDPDQQ
-338 AEGGQPLIVG
+338 AIVS
-348 SETRAERVPIAA
+348 SETRAELVMIAA

-384 FREALTQL
+384 FRDALTRL
-392 YHFAGFLYD
+392 WHFSGWLYD

-421 YSFYIDTLDD
+421 YSFYLDELPD
-431 GSERVRIEQRK
+431 GGERVRIEQRR

-462 GKLLADHGVPGI
+462 GKLLADNGVPGI

-521 IIAVAQHGVTAKLV
+521 ILAVAQHGVTAKLV

-573 WLGQETRDR
+573 WLGQEKRER
-582 MLAAVLKEGAVRF
+582 LMASVLKEGAVRF

-607 AQASRGTQ
+607 AQAQRGTQ
-615 VMLEIASTDE
+615 VLLEIGATDE
-625 ISLDVSCRVLEVFAG
+625 ISLEVSCRVLEVFAG
-640 DAVPEDDLEP
+640 EGELPSEELESDDEAS
-650 DEETAEESAED
+650 EVSAE
-661 AAEAAAQEA
+661 AA
-670 AEAAAERGTEGGADG
+670 AEAAAEEAAEMAAEGAGAQEAPAQAVADDAAGADG
-685 NDSAGAGE
+685 AATAASSDARDTGVAGAG
-693 ETAGLQDASKVQGE
+693 
-707 AAEGD
+707 
-712 DAEASAARDI
+712 
-722 PPSPAP
+722 

>member
-16 VLAQQGEA
+16 VLTQQGES

-50 AIELVRQTG
+50 AIELVRQTSEM
-59 DLTAEIDLDF
+59 TAEIDLDF

-75 ADEFGF
+75 ETEFGF
-81 ADLAGEYYGAGA
+81 AELAAEYYGADAGP
-93 DVVKQ
+93 VQQ

-105 HGNPVYF
+105 HANPVYF
-112 RRKGRGRYQRAPEDQ
+112 RRKGRGHYQRAPEDQ

-136 RKKQQALVQ
+136 RKKQQALQQ
-145 AEYEAQLKAMT
+145 AEYEAQLKALT
-156 LPESFRGKVL
+156 LPESFRNKVL
-166 QLLFRPDKNSL
+166 QLLFKPDKNSL

-189 GMTPMRLMVAVGGI
+189 GMTPMRLMVAVGGV
-203 ASPRALHEAKFLAE
+203 ASARALHEAKFLAE
-217 CFPKGIGFPDVT
+217 CFPKGTGFPELG
-229 VPEPAGDLPLADVQ
+229 VPEPSGGLPVADVE

-252 TEIDDALSVTTLP
+252 TEIDDALSVTELP
-265 DGKLRIGVHIA
+265 DGNLRVGIHIA
-276 APALGIQRGDALDAI
+276 APALGIRRSEPLDAV

-316 YTLQEGRT
+316 YTLQEGRQ
-324 CPAVSLYVTVDMQG
+324 CPALSLYVTV
-338 AEGGQPLIVG
+338 EPLHWQVLG
-348 SETRAERVPIAA
+348 SETRAEMVMIAA
-360 NLRHNLLEDVVTE
+360 NLRHNLLDDVITE
-373 AALAA
+373 ASLAD

-384 FREALTQL
+384 FRSQLTRL
-392 YHFAGFLYD
+392 WHFAGNLHD

-410 GLRPESHNRAD
+410 GLRPESHSRAD
-421 YSFYIDTLDD
+421 YNFYLDD
-431 GSERVRIEQRK
+431 QADGGQRVRIEQRK

-462 GKLLADHGVPGI
+462 GKLLADNGVPGI

-521 IIAVAQHGVTAKLV
+521 ILAVAQHGITAKLA

-540 KDADLLAAV
+540 KDADLFAAV

-573 WLGQETRDR
+573 WLKQEGRER
-582 MLAAVLKEGAVRF
+582 MVATVLKEGAVRF
-595 AEIPLVTRVPEL
+595 IEIPLVTRVPEL
-607 AQASRGTQ
+607 AQAQRGTQ
-615 VMLEIASTDE
+615 VLLEIGEIDE
-625 ISLDVSCRVLEVFAG
+625 IALDVSCRVLEIFAG
-640 DAVPEDDLEP
+640 EGALPEEELES
-650 DEETAEESAED
+650 DEE
-661 AAEAAAQEA
+661 AAEVS
-670 AEAAAERGTEGGADG
+670 AEAAAEMAAE
-685 NDSAGAGE
+685 
-693 ETAGLQDASKVQGE
+693 E
-707 AAEGD
+707 AAEQSANGAVPAQDGSGD
-712 DAEASAARDI
+712 GSGDEASAARDTI
-722 PPSPAP
+722 VPGQG

>member
-37 KSRDVLLQ
+37 KAKDVLLQ

-50 AIELVRQTG
+50 AIEMVRQTG

-75 ADEFGF
+75 AEEFGF
-81 ADLAGEYYGAGA
+81 TDLAAEYYGADAGA
-93 DVVKQ
+93 VQQ

-112 RRKGRGRYQRAPEDQ
+112 RRKGRGRYMRAPEDQ
-127 LKAALAALE
+127 LKAALAAVE

-145 AEYEAQLKAMT
+145 GEYEEQLKALT
-156 LPESFRGKVL
+156 LPEAFRGKVL
-166 QLLFRPDKNSL
+166 QLLFKPDKNSL

-189 GMTPMRLMVAVGGI
+189 GMTPMRLMVAAGGVE
-203 ASPRALHEAKFLAE
+203 SPRALHEAKFLAD
-217 CFPKGIGFPDVT
+217 CFPKGTGFPDVE
-229 VPEPAGDLPLADVQ
+229 VPEPSADLPVADVQ

-252 TEIDDALSVTTLP
+252 TEIDDALSVTPTG
-265 DGKLRIGVHIA
+265 DGKLRVGIHIA
-276 APALGIQRGDALDAI
+276 APGLGIRRSEALDAI

-310 DAVVER
+310 DSVVER

-324 CPAVSLYVTVDMQG
+324 CPALSLYVTIDPDGVDG
-338 AEGGQPLIVG
+338 PAIVG
-348 SETRAERVPIAA
+348 SETRADLVPIAA
-360 NLRHNLLEDVVTE
+360 NLRHNLLDDIVTD
-373 AALAA
+373 AALAE

-384 FREALTQL
+384 FREALTEL
-392 YHFAGFLYD
+392 YRLANHLHD
-401 ERQKARLAS
+401 ERQRARLAS
-410 GLRPESHNRAD
+410 GLRPETHNRAD
-421 YSFYIDTLDD
+421 FNFYIDPVE
-431 GSERVRIEQRK
+431 GGGERVRIEQRR

-521 IIAVAQHGVTAKLV
+521 ILAVSQHGVTAKLV
-535 APFKP
+535 APLKP

-573 WLGQETRDR
+573 WLKQEKRDR
-582 MLAAVLKEGAVRF
+582 MMATVLKDGAVRF
-595 AEIPLVTRVPEL
+595 TDIPLVTRVPEL
-607 AQASRGTQ
+607 MQAARGTQ
-615 VMLEIASTDE
+615 VLLEIASTDE
-625 ISLDVSCRVLEVFAG
+625 ISLEVSCRVLEVFAG
-640 DAVPEDDLEP
+640 EGEVPEEELDA
-650 DEETAEESAED
+650 DEELAEVSAEAAADAAAEEAAEGAAEG
-661 AAEAAAQEA
+661 AAEAAPEP
-670 AEAAAERGTEGGADG
+670 TEGGQED
-685 NDSAGAGE
+685 
-693 ETAGLQDASKVQGE
+693 
-707 AAEGD
+707 
-712 DAEASAARDI
+712 EASAARDTGAN
-722 PPSPAP
+722 PAG

>member
-16 VLAQQGEA
+16 VLNQQGEA

-59 DLTAEIDLDF
+59 DMVAEIDLDF

-75 ADEFGF
+75 EAEFGF
-81 ADLAGEYYGAGA
+81 AELAAEYYGAEPGA
-93 DVVKQ
+93 VQQ

-136 RKKQQALVQ
+136 RKRQQALVQ
-145 AEYEAQLKAMT
+145 SEYEEQLKALT
-156 LPESFRGKVL
+156 LPESFRNKVL
-166 QLLFRPDKNSL
+166 QLLFKPDKNSL

-189 GMTPMRLMVAVGGI
+189 GMTPMRLMVAAGGV
-203 ASPRALHEAKFLAE
+203 ASARALHEAKFLAE
-217 CFPKGIGFPDVT
+217 CFPKGTGFPDT
-229 VPEPAGDLPLADVQ
+229 DVPEPSADLPLAEVE

-252 TEIDDALSVTTLP
+252 TEIDDALSVTKLP
-265 DGKLRIGVHIA
+265 DGKLRIGIHIA
-276 APALGIQRGDALDAI
+276 APALGIRRGEPLDAI

-310 DAVVER
+310 DPVVER
-316 YTLQEGRT
+316 YTLQEGRV
-324 CPAVSLYVTVDMQG
+324 CPALSLYVTVD
-338 AEGGQPLIVG
+338 PTVWLITG
-348 SETRAERVPIAA
+348 SETRAEMVPIAA
-360 NLRHNLLEDVVTE
+360 NLRHNLLDDVITE
-373 AALAA
+373 ASLAE

-392 YHFAGFLYD
+392 WHFAGYLYD

-421 YSFYIDTLDD
+421 FNFYLDD
-431 GSERVRIEQRK
+431 QPDGSQRVRIEQRK

-462 GKLLADHGVPGI
+462 GKLLADNGVPGI

-521 IIAVAQHGVTAKLV
+521 ILAVAQHGVTAKLV

-573 WLGQETRDR
+573 WLKQENRER
-582 MLAAVLKEGAVRF
+582 MVAAVLKEGAVRF
-595 AEIPLVTRVPEL
+595 TEIPLVTRVPEL
-607 AQASRGTQ
+607 VQAQRGTQ
-615 VMLEIASTDE
+615 VLLEIGETDE
-625 ISLDVSCRVLEVFAG
+625 ITLEVSCRVLEIFAG
-640 DAVPEDDLEP
+640 EGVLPEEELES
-650 DEETAEESAED
+650 DEEAAEMSAE
-661 AAEAAAQEA
+661 AA
-670 AEAAAERGTEGGADG
+670 AEAAAEEAAELAAAPADG
-685 NDSAGAGE
+685 VADDVAAGAG
-693 ETAGLQDASKVQGE
+693 GDASAEPSAERDTGAP
-707 AAEGD
+707 AAG
-712 DAEASAARDI
+712 
-722 PPSPAP
+722 

>member
-59 DLTAEIDLDF
+59 DLAAEIDLDF

-145 AEYEAQLKAMT
+145 AEYEAQLKALT

-217 CFPKGIGFPDVT
+217 CFPKGTGFPDVT
-229 VPEPAGDLPLADVQ
+229 VPEPSGDLPLADVQ

-324 CPAVSLYVTVDMQG
+324 CPALSLYVTVDMQG

-360 NLRHNLLEDVVTE
+360 NLRHNLLEDIVTE
-373 AALAA
+373 AALAN

-384 FREALTQL
+384 FREALTHL
-392 YHFAGFLYD
+392 YHFAGFLHD

-421 YSFYIDTLDD
+421 YSFYIDTLAD

-573 WLGQETRDR
+573 WLAQETRDR
-582 MLAAVLKEGAVRF
+582 MLAAVLKDGAVRF

-615 VMLEIASTDE
+615 VMLEIATTDE
-625 ISLDVSCRVLEVFAG
+625 ISLEVSCRVLEVFAG
-640 DAVPEDDLEP
+640 DAVPEEDLEA

-661 AAEAAAQEA
+661 AAEAAAQQA
-670 AEAAAERGTEGGADG
+670 AE
-685 NDSAGAGE
+685 
-693 ETAGLQDASKVQGE
+693 E
-707 AAEGD
+707 AAEGTREGTVEGAPEVQD
-712 DAEASAARDI
+712 EAAAGGETDPGAEASATRDT

>member
-16 VLAQQGEA
+16 VLTQQGEA

-37 KSRDVLLQ
+37 KARDVLLQ

-59 DLTAEIDLDF
+59 DMTAEIDLDF

-75 ADEFGF
+75 EAEFGF
-81 ADLAGEYYGAGA
+81 AELAAEYYGADAGP
-93 DVVKQ
+93 VQQ

-145 AEYEAQLKAMT
+145 AEYEAQLKALT
-156 LPESFRGKVL
+156 LPESFRNKVL
-166 QLLFRPDKNSL
+166 PLLFKPDKNSL
-177 EYKAMDAACTAL
+177 EYKALDAACTAL
-189 GMTPMRLMVAVGGI
+189 GMSPMRLMVAAGGVSS
-203 ASPRALHEAKFLAE
+203 ARALHEAKFLAE
-217 CFPKGIGFPDVT
+217 CFPKGTGFPDAS
-229 VPEPAGDLPLADVQ
+229 VPEPPSDLPLADVE

-252 TEIDDALSVTTLP
+252 TEIDDALSVTELP
-265 DGKLRIGVHIA
+265 DGKLRIGIHIA
-276 APALGIQRGDALDAI
+276 APALGIRRSEPLDVV

-310 DAVVER
+310 DTVVER

-324 CPAVSLYVTVDMQG
+324 CPALSLYVTVD
-338 AEGGQPLIVG
+338 PSLWLILG
-348 SETRAERVPIAA
+348 SETRAEMVPIAA
-360 NLRHNLLEDVVTE
+360 NLRHNLLDEVITE
-373 AALAA
+373 ASLAD
-378 GTGDYP
+378 GSGDYP
-384 FREALTQL
+384 FRAQLTRL
-392 YHFAGFLYD
+392 WHFAGSLYD

-421 YSFYIDTLDD
+421 FNFYLDD
-431 GSERVRIEQRK
+431 QADGSQRVRIEQRK

-462 GKLLADHGVPGI
+462 GKLLADNGVPGI

-521 IIAVAQHGVTAKLV
+521 ILAVAQHGVTAKLV

-573 WLGQETRDR
+573 WLMQEKRER
-582 MLAAVLKEGAVRF
+582 MMASVLKEGAVRF
-595 AEIPLVTRVPEL
+595 TEIPLVTRVPEL
-607 AQASRGTQ
+607 AQAARGTQ
-615 VMLEIASTDE
+615 VLLEIGAIDE
-625 ISLDVSCRVLEVFAG
+625 ITLEVSCRVLEVFAG
-640 DAVPEDDLEP
+640 EGELPEEELES
-650 DEETAEESAED
+650 DEE
-661 AAEAAAQEA
+661 AAEVS
-670 AEAAAERGTEGGADG
+670 AEAAAEVAAE
-685 NDSAGAGE
+685 
-693 ETAGLQDASKVQGE
+693 E
-707 AAEGD
+707 AAEQAVGVAAEPAEGGGEANGD
-712 DAEASAARDI
+712 EASAGRDTDA
-722 PPSPAP
+722 PAAG

>member
-16 VLAQQGEA
+16 VLTQQGEA

-50 AIELVRQTG
+50 AIELVRQTAELVG
-59 DLTAEIDLDF
+59 EIDLDF
-69 LWECAP
+69 LWECA
-75 ADEFGF
+75 AEEEFGF
-81 ADLAGEYYGAGA
+81 ADLAAEYYGAGA
-93 DVVKQ
+93 GVVQQ
-98 AALAMAL
+98 AALAQAL

-136 RKKQQALVQ
+136 RKKQQAQVQ
-145 AEYEAQLKAMT
+145 AEYEAQLKALA
-156 LPESFRGKVL
+156 LPDAFRGKAL
-166 QLLFRPDKNSL
+166 QLLFKPDKNSL

-189 GMTPMRLMVAVGGI
+189 GMSPMRLMVAVGGI
-203 ASPRALHEAKFLAE
+203 ASPRALHEAKFLSE
-217 CFPKGIGFPDVT
+217 CFPKGTGFPEVA
-229 VPEPAGDLPLADVQ
+229 VPEPAGELPRAAVQ

-252 TEIDDALSVTTLP
+252 TEIDDALSVTPL
-265 DGKLRIGVHIA
+265 DGGKIRVGVHIA
-276 APALGIQRGDALDAI
+276 APGLGIRRGEPLDAV

-316 YTLQEGRT
+316 YTLQEGRE
-324 CPAVSLYVTVDMQG
+324 CPALSLYVDYDPALQMI
-338 AEGGQPLIVG
+338 LG
-348 SETRAERVPIAA
+348 SETRAEMVMIAA
-360 NLRHNLLEDVVTE
+360 NLRHNLLDDVVTE

-384 FREALTQL
+384 FRPELTQL
-392 YHFAGFLYD
+392 WHFAGWLHD

-421 YSFYIDTLDD
+421 YNFYLDALPD
-431 GSERVRIEQRK
+431 GGERVRIEQRR

-521 IIAVAQHGVTAKLV
+521 ILAVAQHGVTAKLV

-573 WLGQETRDR
+573 WLAQEKRER
-582 MLAAVLKEGAVRF
+582 MMASVLKEGAVRF

-607 AQASRGTQ
+607 AQAARGTQ
-615 VMLEIASTDE
+615 VLLEIGATDE
-625 ISLDVSCRVLEVFAG
+625 ISLEVSCRVLEVFAG
-640 DAVPEDDLEP
+640 EGELPSEELEGDDEA
-650 DEETAEESAED
+650 AEVSAE
-661 AAEAAAQEA
+661 AA
-670 AEAAAERGTEGGADG
+670 AEAAAEEAAQAAAEGGADG
-685 NDSAGAGE
+685 AAVEAPAQDGDAADAAGAPGD
-693 ETAGLQDASKVQGE
+693 AGDASSG
-707 AAEGD
+707 
-712 DAEASAARDI
+712 ARDTG
-722 PPSPAP
+722 AGGGA

>member
-16 VLAQQGEA
+16 VLNQQGEA

-59 DLTAEIDLDF
+59 DMVAEIDLDF

-75 ADEFGF
+75 EAEFGF
-81 ADLAGEYYGAGA
+81 AELAAEYYGAEPGA
-93 DVVKQ
+93 VQQ

-105 HGNPVYF
+105 HGSPVYF

-136 RKKQQALVQ
+136 RKRQQALVQ
-145 AEYEAQLKAMT
+145 AEYEEQLKALT
-156 LPESFRGKVL
+156 LPETFRNKVL
-166 QLLFRPDKNSL
+166 QLLFKPDKNSL

-189 GMTPMRLMVAVGGI
+189 GMSPMRLMVAAGGV
-203 ASPRALHEAKFLAE
+203 ASARALHEAKFLAE
-217 CFPKGIGFPDVT
+217 CFPKGTGFPDND
-229 VPEPAGDLPLADVQ
+229 VPEPPTDLPVADVE

-252 TEIDDALSVTTLP
+252 TEIDDALSVTRLP
-265 DGKLRIGVHIA
+265 DGKLRIGIHIA
-276 APALGIQRGDALDAI
+276 APALGIRRGEPLDAV

-316 YTLQEGRT
+316 YTLQEGRQ
-324 CPAVSLYVTVDMQG
+324 CPALSLYVTVD
-338 AEGGQPLIVG
+338 PTVWLITG
-348 SETRAERVPIAA
+348 SETRAEMVPIAA
-360 NLRHNLLEDVVTE
+360 NLRHNLLDEVITE
-373 AALAA
+373 ASLSE

-384 FREALTQL
+384 FRDALTQL
-392 YHFAGFLYD
+392 WHFAGYLYD

-410 GLRPESHNRAD
+410 GLRPETHNRAD
-421 YSFYIDTLDD
+421 FNFYLDD
-431 GSERVRIEQRK
+431 QADGSQRVRIEQRK

-453 LMILANSTW
+453 MMILANSTW
-462 GKLLADHGVPGI
+462 GKLLADNGVPGI

-521 IIAVAQHGVTAKLV
+521 ILAVAQHGVTAKLV

-573 WLGQETRDR
+573 WLKQENRER
-582 MLAAVLKEGAVRF
+582 LVASVLKEGAVRF
-595 AEIPLVTRVPEL
+595 TEIPLVTRVPEL
-607 AQASRGTQ
+607 MQAQRGTQ
-615 VMLEIASTDE
+615 VLLEIGETDE
-625 ISLDVSCRVLEVFAG
+625 ITLEVSCRVLEIFAG
-640 DAVPEDDLEP
+640 EGEVPEEELES
-650 DEETAEESAED
+650 DEEAAELSAE
-661 AAEAAAQEA
+661 AA
-670 AEAAAERGTEGGADG
+670 AEAAAEDAAEQAAGV
-685 NDSAGAGE
+685 SAEAPDETPAEAGDDD
-693 ETAGLQDASKVQGE
+693 TGE
-707 AAEGD
+707 ASEERDTGAP
-712 DAEASAARDI
+712 AAG
-722 PPSPAP
+722 